1 MSNSYPI
8 VHVLNGCT
16 SFNIIVSSNDKVQKS
31 VILSSFYPMNYI
43 MRLSLKRKKIYLLY
57 KTRGSIRWKHGAG
70 INHFRLMY
78 RYQKSSSGIKKKI
91 IIDSKWIHIV
101 VHIDFTH
108 CCVSLHEEGSNKFC
122 DEITRDSLSNK
133 RLKYL
138 YPYFI
143 YGGQTSELKKCNVQ
157 SLCPFIRCWITN

>member
-1 MSNSYPI
+1 M
-8 VHVLNGCT
+8 
-16 SFNIIVSSNDKVQKS
+16 
-31 VILSSFYPMNYI
+31 
-43 MRLSLKRKKIYLLY
+43 
-57 KTRGSIRWKHGAG
+57 KTRSWYQSFQTDVSISKVIVRH
-70 INHFRLMY
+70 
-78 RYQKSSSGIKKKI
+78 KKKI

-157 SLCPFIRCWITN
+157 SLCPFIRC